1 MVTYREQIDV
11 VKSIRIAEGD
21 KKTMDCPFCGGRSKF
36 TIDRYDGKL
45 VWNCFRASCNARGS
59 FTGRR
64 NEAAVKAFL
73 SGNAT
78 QKKNYRINLIP
89 KITTAPDNHS
99 PAMEY
104 LESVNSLEAYLRGD
118 IRVRYAPSEDRV
130 LFYTSDATGAVG
142 RSLGR
147 SKYKWWNYGD
157 LTGGIHVGTGDH
169 AVLVEDAPSACSV
182 ARIEGLVG
190 VALLGTNITRGIKM
204 TLSKYTVKTLVLDN
218 DARAKAVCLNKRHSC
233 VTRVRFTKKD
243 LKHLTEGA
251 IQCLLE

>member
-1 MVTYREQIDV
+1 MPSYREQIEI
-11 VKSIRIAEGD
+11 VKAIRLSED
-21 KKTMDCPFCGGRSKF
+21 EKKTMDCPFCGGRSKF
-36 TIDRYDGKL
+36 TIDRIDGKII
-45 VWNCFRASCNARGS
+45 WNCFRASCNARGS
-59 FTGRR
+59 FTGKR
-64 NEAAVKAFL
+64 NENEIRSFL
-73 SGNAT
+73 SGKT
-78 QKKNYRINLIP
+78 SGEKKVSTSLIP
-89 KITTAPDNHS
+89 KITTDPRNHT

-118 IRVRYAPSEDRV
+118 IKVRYAPSEDRV

-142 RSLGR
+142 RSLSR

-182 ARIEGLVG
+182 SRIEGLVG

-204 TLSKYTVKTLVLDN
+204 TLSKYTIKTLVLDN

-243 LKHLTEGA
+243 LKHLAEGD
-251 IQCLLE
+251 IQCIVM